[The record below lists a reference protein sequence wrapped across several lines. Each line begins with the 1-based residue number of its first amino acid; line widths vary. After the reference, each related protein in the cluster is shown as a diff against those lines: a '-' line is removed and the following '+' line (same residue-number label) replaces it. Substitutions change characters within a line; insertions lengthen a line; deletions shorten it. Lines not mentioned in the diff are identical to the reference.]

1 MKLLNTVVLNLTVA
15 VIDFLYMNRDIQ
27 RFWVLEEI
35 ARAPYF
41 SLMNHYIELLNAM
54 EMIK

>member
-41 SLMNHYIELLNAM
+41 SFLSVLHLPAM
-54 EMIK
+54 K